1 MKTLKVIIC
10 KAGKGISAHLP
21 ELDGYVIAR
30 RTVEELKKELPAGVK
45 FHIEGLY
52 DEEKHDWMS
61 GEYDFEF
68 VYDDIPSF
76 VEAFNGIINQSNLAR
91 ISGINESLMRQYVS
105 GIKRATPRTLS
116 RVQTGL
122 RRYSETI
129 RKVEFA

>member
-10 KAGKGISAHLP
+10 KAGKGISANLP

-30 RTVEELKKELPAGVK
+30 RTVEELKKDLPVGIK
-45 FHIEGLY
+45 FHIDGLY
-52 DEEKHDWMS
+52 EEEKRDWMS

-68 VYDDIPSF
+68 VYNDIPSF

-122 RRYSETI
+122 RKYSETL

>member
-30 RTVEELKKELPAGVK
+30 RTVDELKKDLPEGIQ
-45 FHIEGLY
+45 FHINGLY
-52 DEEKHDWMS
+52 EEEKQDWMS

-76 VEAFNGIINQSNLAR
+76 VESFNGIINQSNLAR

-122 RRYSETI
+122 HRYSETL